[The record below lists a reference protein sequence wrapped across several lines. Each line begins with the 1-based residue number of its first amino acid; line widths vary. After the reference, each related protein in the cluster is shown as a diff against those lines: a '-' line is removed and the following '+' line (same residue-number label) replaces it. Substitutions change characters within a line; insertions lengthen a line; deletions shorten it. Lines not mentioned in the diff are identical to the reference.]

1 MNMSSTVSEAPA
13 TPGTDSAIPAT
24 MRAVVVHGPED
35 YRLDTVEV
43 PTPGPGELLLKVDA
57 VGVCASDLKCY
68 HGAAKF
74 WGDEN
79 RPAWAERGRIAGHEF
94 VGTVVSGD
102 DEAFNKRGV
111 SIGDRIACEQI
122 VPCWECRYCL
132 MGAYW
137 MCGPHD
143 MFGFKGFDGAMA
155 EYVLVPARALT
166 HPVSRDLAPQVAA
179 FSEPLSCAMHAVER
193 GSIKFDDV
201 VVIAGAGPIG
211 LGAIAGTRQK
221 NPKLVIALDMSDDK
235 LALAT
240 KAGADLV
247 INITKDDAVAVVK
260 GLTDGYGADVYIE
273 ATGHPSAVPQGL
285 NILRKLGTYVEYSVF
300 GSNASVDWSIISDDK
315 ELNVLGAHLG
325 PHCWPAAIKLLESGI
340 LPMDEICTHQFP
352 LDRFQEA
359 LDLVADSEGG
369 SVKVSI
375 VPSLTEAI
383 TSSAVRG

>member
-1 MNMSSTVSEAPA
+1 MSTATISEID
-13 TPGTDSAIPAT
+13 DSASAVPAT
-24 MRAVVVHGPED
+24 MKAVVVHGPED
-35 YRLDTVEV
+35 YRLDTVDV
-43 PTPGPGELLLKVDA
+43 PTPGAGELLLKVDA

-79 RPAWAERGRIAGHEF
+79 RPAWAERDRIAGHEF

-102 DEAFNKRGV
+102 DAALAKRGV
-111 SIGDRIACEQI
+111 SLGDRIACEQI

-155 EYVLVPARALT
+155 EYVLVPTRALT
-166 HPVSRDLAPQVAA
+166 HPVSRDLAPHVAA
-179 FSEPLSCAMHAVER
+179 FAEPLSCAMHAVER
-193 GSIKFDDV
+193 GNIKFDDV

-247 INITKDDAVAVVK
+247 INITKEDAVAKVK
-260 GLTDGYGADVYIE
+260 ELTDGYGADVYIE
-273 ATGHPSAVPQGL
+273 ATGHPSAVSQGL

-325 PHCWPAAIKLLESGI
+325 PHCWPAAIKLLESGK

-375 VPSLTEAI
+375 VPSLTEAT
-383 TSSAVRG
+383 TSAAVHS

>member
-1 MNMSSTVSEAPA
+1 MSTATISEIDNST
-13 TPGTDSAIPAT
+13 SAIPAT
-24 MRAVVVHGPED
+24 MKAVVVHGPED
-35 YRLDTVEV
+35 YRLDNVDV

-79 RPAWAERGRIAGHEF
+79 RPAWAERDRIAGHEF

-102 DEAFNKRGV
+102 DAALAKRGV
-111 SIGDRIACEQI
+111 SLGDRIACEQI

-155 EYVLVPARALT
+155 EYVLVPTRALT
-166 HPVSRDLAPQVAA
+166 HPVSRDLAPHVAA
-179 FSEPLSCAMHAVER
+179 FAEPLSCAMHAVER
-193 GSIKFDDV
+193 GDIQFDDV

-247 INITKDDAVAVVK
+247 INITKEDAVAKVK
-260 GLTDGYGADVYIE
+260 ELTDGYGADVYIE
-273 ATGHPSAVPQGL
+273 ATGHPSAVSQGL

-325 PHCWPAAIKLLESGI
+325 PHCWPAAIKLLESGK

-375 VPSLTEAI
+375 VPSLTEAT
-383 TSSAVRG
+383 TSVAVHA